1 MPFPSYACSGQNPKE
16 NLCVMWLR
24 ALESFGDCVGA
35 KDKPPGDAMQT
46 LLRLTQDA
54 GLCAEQMQADFSS
67 PRLVRVFP

>member
-1 MPFPSYACSGQNPKE
+1 MPSPSYARSGQNPKE
-16 NLCVMWLR
+16 NLYVMWLR

-35 KDKPPGDAMQT
+35 EDEPPGDAMQN

-67 PRLVRVFP
+67 PRMVRLSP